1 MEFIYKELCVYSY
14 MFKLQSPSKY
24 SPFDTIHLQ
33 RHFFPLLK
41 TVFEFVDFDAFQCF
55 CHFLF
60 HLFHIGKTFPFEDF
74 FHLGNPKKRSL
85 RTRSG
90 NREGG
95 AWGHAMTWCG
105 LVHSLIT
112 HHETS
117 KCVKRIF
124 KKHSLKL
131 NTASH
136 NNASWYTGMD
146 GFLEHS
152 PSRDKPVLQGPH
164 LPEEKSDFGG
174 SPLIKIVRVLFRKY
188 EKKNLLI

>member
-1 MEFIYKELCVYSY
+1 M
-14 MFKLQSPSKY
+14 
-24 SPFDTIHLQ
+24 
-33 RHFFPLLK
+33 FFPLSKQCLNLLIMM
-41 TVFEFVDFDAFQCF
+41 VFSASVIISPP
-55 CHFLF
+55 
-60 HLFHIGKTFPFEDF
+60 HISKTFPFEDF
-74 FHLGNPKKRSL
+74 FHLGKPKKRSL

-136 NNASWYTGMD
+136 NNASCYTALD
-146 GFLEHS
+146 RFLEHS
-152 PSRDKPVLQGPH
+152 LSQESLYYKGLPSRDFWVSPYIPH
-164 LPEEKSDFGG
+164 LYPFIHPSMDTGCFQH
-174 SPLIKIVRVLFRKY
+174 
-188 EKKNLLI
+188 